1 MKKIRNNLLTVSIPI
16 LLLIIASFYITSQ
29 FIQPSPKKEF
39 TIATG
44 SKDGQYYKTAL
55 LYKEV
60 LEKQEVKVN
69 ILTSKGS
76 IDNLNLI
83 ENKKADMAF
92 VQNGID
98 YKQKGV
104 PIKTIASTYYEPLW
118 IFYKN
123 EGYEMDYILQLMT
136 KKVSVGE
143 KGSGTFDLASKLLL
157 DNKIDSSNSQIYNY
171 STEEAK
177 QKLLKGDIDAMFLV
191 MSPNSSTI
199 KELLENPKISLFSFK
214 RAKAYSRKYAFLE
227 SINLYEGTIDLYKNL
242 PNKDTHLLS
251 TTATLVI
258 RDDFSEELTRLVL
271 KSIKDIHNKKGLFA
285 KENQFP
291 NLDNI
296 TIEANEEAQRYNQNG
311 DTWLEKIFP
320 YWIASNLD
328 RLKILLIPLITLS
341 IPLFKG
347 AFPLYRW
354 SIRSKIYRWYNELQD
369 FDLSL
374 EKLTSKEQLKKRLE
388 ELELL
393 KKEIKEETKV
403 PLSYMG
409 EYYDLIM
416 HIELIITKINLKIST
431 N

>member
-1 MKKIRNNLLTVSIPI
+1 MKKIKNKLLTVSIPI

-44 SKDGQYYKTAL
+44 SKNGQYYKTAL
-55 LYKEV
+55 LYKEI
-60 LEKQEVKVN
+60 LEKQKVKVN
-69 ILTSKGS
+69 ILTSNGS

-92 VQNGID
+92 IQNGID
-98 YKQKGV
+98 YTEKNV
-104 PIKTIASTYYEPLW
+104 SIKSIASTNYEPLW

-123 EGYEMDYILQLMT
+123 EGFQMDYILQLIS
-136 KKVSVGE
+136 KKISIGGE
-143 KGSGTFDLASKLLL
+143 GSGTFDLASKILS
-157 DNKIDSSNSQIYNY
+157 DNEINKNNSKLYNY
-171 STEEAK
+171 STQEAK
-177 QKLLKGDIDAMFLV
+177 KKLLKGDIDAMFLV
-191 MSPNSSTI
+191 ISPNSSI
-199 KELLENPKISLFSFK
+199 VKELLENPNINLFSFK
-214 RAKAYSRKYAFLE
+214 RAKAYSRKYNFLE
-227 SINLYEGTIDLYKNL
+227 STPLYEGTIDLYKNL
-242 PNKDTHLLS
+242 PSENINLLS

-258 RDDFSEELTRLVL
+258 RNDFSEELTRLVL
-271 KSIKDIHNKKGLFA
+271 KSIKDIHDKKGLFE

-296 TIEANEEAQRYNQNG
+296 TIEANEEALRYYTYG

-328 RLKILLIPLITLS
+328 RLKILLIPLITLM
-341 IPLFKG
+341 IPLLKG
-347 AFPLYRW
+347 GFPLYRW
-354 SIRSKIYRWYNELQD
+354 SIRSKIYRWYDEVQGL
-369 FDLSL
+369 DLSL
-374 EKLTSKEQLKKRLE
+374 EGLKTKE
-388 ELELL
+388 ELKRKLLEIEEL
-393 KKEIKEETKV
+393 KKEIKDETKV

-416 HIELIITKINLKIST
+416 HIELIISKINLKITT

>member
-44 SKDGQYYKTAL
+44 SLNGQYYNTAL
-55 LYKEV
+55 KYKEI
-60 LEKQEVKVN
+60 LEKQKVKVN

-76 IDNLNLI
+76 VNNLELL

-98 YKQKGV
+98 YNKKDTN
-104 PIKTIASTYYEPLW
+104 IEAIASTNYEPLW

-123 EGYEMDYILQLMT
+123 EGYEMDYIIQLIS
-136 KKVSVGE
+136 KKISLGE
-143 KGSGTFDLASKLLL
+143 KGSGTFDLASKILN
-157 DNKIDSSNSQIYNY
+157 DNKINNTNSKLLNY
-171 STEEAK
+171 STKDAK
-177 QKLLKGDIDAMFLV
+177 DKLLKGEIDAMFV
-191 MSPNSSTI
+191 VVSPDSPII
-199 KELLENPKISLFSFK
+199 KELLNDPNISLFSFK
-214 RAKAYSRKYAFLE
+214 RSKAYSRKYTFLE
-227 SINLYEGTIDLYKNL
+227 SLNLYEGTLDLYKNL
-242 PNKDTHLLS
+242 PSEDINLLS
-251 TTATLVI
+251 TTASLVI
-258 RDDFSEELTRLVL
+258 RNDFSEELTRLVL
-271 KSIKDIHNKKGLFA
+271 KSIKEVHNTKGLFQ

-291 NLDNI
+291 NAHNI
-296 TIEANEEAQRYNQNG
+296 TMPINEEAQRYHENG

-341 IPLFKG
+341 IPLLKG

-374 EKLTSKEQLKKRLE
+374 EKLSSKEELKQRLD
-388 ELELL
+388 ELEKL
-393 KKEIKEETKV
+393 KREIKEETKV

-416 HIELIITKINLKIST
+416 HVELIITKINLKISK